1 MIIDNLIDNEPPYP
15 NIFLS
20 DTIDQ
25 LVTLVISKEL
35 GHTKYLEYGVFLG
48 GSIIQANYIAKSLGY
63 RLNFTGIE
71 DFSYLDWSNMK
82 IMKEAFPN
90 LLIPTNNNEL
100 KSFVEKIVSKSEL
113 SQNWLEERVSY
124 PILDP
129 GKINVEIKNK
139 LSDLADDKF
148 DLIHIDPDH
157 SFRATV
163 DAFEACLPYSHKL
176 SIFLFDDFVSTHM
189 DVVKAVESITKNYG
203 LRYLVGSTNKVAICS
218 NECKIIVQNRLT
230 ELRLN
235 FENSYYKLGNTST
248 LNSGAILNLNRSIA
262 RRMKQFD
269 TLNEF
274 FS

>member
-25 LVTLVISKEL
+25 LVTLIISKEL

-48 GSIIQANYIAKSLGY
+48 GSIIQANYIAKSLGH
-63 RLNFTGIE
+63 RLDFTGIE
-71 DFSYLDWSNMK
+71 DFSYLNWANMQ
-82 IMKEAFPN
+82 MSKEAFPN
-90 LLIPTNNNEL
+90 LLIPTNKDEL
-100 KSFVEKIVSKSEL
+100 KSFVKKIVSKSEL
-113 SQNWLEERVSY
+113 SQNWLEARAAY
-124 PILDP
+124 PMLDP
-129 GKINVEIKNK
+129 GMINVEIKDT
-139 LSDLADDKF
+139 LSDCADEKF

-157 SFRATV
+157 SFQDTV
-163 DAFEACLPYSHKL
+163 DAFEICLPYSHKL

-189 DVVKAVESITKNYG
+189 DVVKAVEYIIQKYK

-218 NECKIIVQNRLT
+218 NECKIIVQDRLP

-248 LNSGAILNLNRSIA
+248 VNSGAILNLNRSVA